1 MQQINHDTET
11 ILMAEL
17 TGAGNSG
24 SSNQRAAATA
34 AQSTQYSNIWV
45 TWKDDLKGFNRACS
59 SVFNVK
65 LTAISF
71 VCELIIQS
79 GAILT
84 AVVSG
89 ARKEEPKCHELV
101 LSL

>member
-1 MQQINHDTET
+1 
-11 ILMAEL
+11 L
-17 TGAGNSG
+17 TGAGNIG
-24 SSNQRAAATA
+24 SSNQRAAAFA
-34 AQSTQYSNIWV
+34 AQDYV
-45 TWKDDLKGFNRACS
+45 
-59 SVFNVK
+59 
-65 LTAISF
+65 
-71 VCELIIQS
+71 IQS